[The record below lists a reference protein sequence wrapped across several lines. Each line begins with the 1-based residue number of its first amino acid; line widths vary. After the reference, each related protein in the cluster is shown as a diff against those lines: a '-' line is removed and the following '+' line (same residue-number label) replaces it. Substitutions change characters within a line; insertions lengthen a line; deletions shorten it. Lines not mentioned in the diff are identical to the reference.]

1 MKTSLSPRKELNT
14 LLEVRSDSFFKILSY
29 ENLGEN
35 KKLKQLKINLD
46 DSMVKVRE
54 DKLFYLKG
62 QISKYEIYKETSF
75 AKKIFSLTEDEE
87 EEESIYPIYSGSG
100 EIMLDTSLK
109 DFVII
114 GLEDDEIIIKED
126 SFWVCESEVNIDY
139 EGEDELLLY
148 GNGIVVIE
156 VPVSEK
162 EILRQRL
169 NKNTIKVFK
178 NDIIFRRGNFKEI
191 NHKEYKVYEGT
202 GEIWLTPT
210 RNIGSN
216 PKRKNEIL
224 FAE

>member
-14 LLEVRSDSFFKILSY
+14 LLEVQSDSFFKILSY

-35 KKLKQLKINLD
+35 KKLKQLKINLE
-46 DSMVKVRE
+46 DSMIKIRE

-62 QISKYEIYKETSF
+62 QINKYEIYKETSF
-75 AKKIFSLTEDEE
+75 AKKIFSLAEDEE

-126 SFWVCESEVNIDY
+126 SFWVCESEVSIDY
-139 EGEDELLLY
+139 EGDDELLLC

-178 NDIIFRRGNFKEI
+178 NDVIFRRGNFREV
-191 NHKEYKVYEGT
+191 NHKDYKVYEGT

-210 RNIGSN
+210 RNTCN
-216 PKRKNEIL
+216 NTKRKSEVL
-224 FAE
+224 FRE